1 MTKRRIAVIVAGMD
15 QSYQKSILN
24 GLESAAAECMLDFTV
39 FASFSG
45 TMGNPRHDKGEFA
58 IFRLPEFT
66 DFDGAVL
73 LTNTIDYP
81 SVVQDIITK
90 VRNANIPAVSI
101 DNDIPDMMH
110 IGIDNSSAMRKIT
123 EHFINHHGYT
133 RFNYIS
139 GPVDNPESADR
150 LKAFRKVLDEHGI
163 AIDDNRIFYGDF
175 RAPSGRS
182 AIDFFRENNHDMPQV
197 IICANDVMAATAINR
212 LSELG
217 INVPDDIAVS
227 GFDNTYGS
235 ANFQIE
241 ITTVERP
248 LVTTGQL
255 ACKMLYDF
263 FNNVPHERSIT
274 LSSNPIFS
282 ESCGCGMGNSHE
294 VSEFRELNVV
304 NYRRFEL
311 TQTYMSRFNR
321 LSCDLLGVNTFGE
334 YIGCLKAFVNE
345 LDPQEFYFCLCE
357 NWDNE
362 AFDETRGKMGTN
374 NDSHEFYT
382 DTMRA
387 MIIYKNGSF
396 YPEVN
401 FDRSHLLPDIANSDE
416 AGKVYYMVPL
426 HFSERCLGYMA
437 IMHSTVPIH
446 NSMFQSWCIT
456 ISNSL
461 ENIRKLMSLDDAVK
475 RLEKLYAQDTFSGI
489 YNRNGFVQA
498 TDEIYRRCM
507 NEGRSIMLMFIDLDG
522 LKSIN
527 DTYGHSTGDN
537 AICCIADVLRKSC
550 QKNEIYC
557 RFGGDEFIVFGADY
571 TDEDARRLTD
581 RINENIGKINADM
594 NNPFMLSASTGYVI
608 TVPKPG
614 EDLFRFV
621 SAADQ
626 EMYEEKR
633 KKKMSE

>member
-1 MTKRRIAVIVAGMD
+1 MNKHRIAVIVAGID
-15 QSYQKSILN
+15 QSYQKCILN
-24 GLESAAAECMLDFTV
+24 GLESAAAECSLDFTV

-45 TMGNPRHDKGEFA
+45 TMGNPRHDKGEFT
-58 IFRLPEFT
+58 IFRLPDLN

-81 SVVQDIITK
+81 AVVQDIITS
-90 VRNANIPAVSI
+90 VRNAGIPAVSI

-110 IGIDNSSAMRKIT
+110 IGIDNNSAMRRIT
-123 EHFINHHGYT
+123 EHFIKHHGFT

-139 GPVDNPESADR
+139 GPVDNPESAER
-150 LKAFRKVLDEHGI
+150 LTAFLTVLDENGLT
-163 AIDDNRIFYGDF
+163 IDKERIFYGDF
-175 RAPSGRS
+175 RAPSGRN
-182 AIDFFRENNHDMPQV
+182 AIDAFMNNAPEMPQV

-212 LSELG
+212 LSEIG
-217 INVPDDIAVS
+217 YNVPDDIAVS

-241 ITTVERP
+241 ITSVERP
-248 LVTTGQL
+248 LTTTGQL
-255 ACKMLYDF
+255 ACKMLYDY
-263 FNNVPHERSIT
+263 FNNIPHERSIT
-274 LSSNPIFS
+274 LSADPIFS
-282 ESCGCGMGNSHE
+282 ESCGCRSTNSHE

-334 YIGCLKAFVNE
+334 YIGCLKAFVHE
-345 LDPQEFYFCLCE
+345 IDPEEFYFCLCDDWDKE
-357 NWDNE
+357 NFSEDNPGVH
-362 AFDETRGKMGTN
+362 D
-374 NDSHEFYT
+374 FYT
-382 DTMRA
+382 EKMIA
-387 MIIYKNGSF
+387 PIIYKKGSF
-396 YPEVN
+396 YPEEI
-401 FDRSHLLPDIANSDE
+401 FDHRKLLPEAARSDN
-416 AGKVYYMVPL
+416 AGHLYYIVPM

-437 IMHSTVPIH
+437 IRSSRIPLH

-461 ENIRKLMSLDDAVK
+461 ENIRKLLSLDDAVK
-475 RLEKLYAQDTFSGI
+475 SLEKLYAMDTFSGI
-489 YNRNGFVQA
+489 YNRNGFVKA
-498 TDEIYRRCM
+498 TDELYHSCM
-507 NEGRSIMLMFIDLDG
+507 EHGRSIMLMFIDLDG
-522 LKSIN
+522 LKVIN
-527 DTYGHSTGDN
+527 DTYGHSTGDS

-550 QKNEIYC
+550 MKNEIYC

-571 TDEDARRLTD
+571 TEEDAKRLTD
-581 RINENIGKINADM
+581 RIDENIGKINASM

-608 TVPKPG
+608 TVPKEG

-633 KKKMSE
+633 KKKMSDSLM